1 VIEMLEDFPE
11 GVVAAV
17 ARGRVTRA
25 DYDQVLIPAV
35 EAAFR
40 HRQKVRC
47 YYELGREFCAIDAGA
62 VWEDFRVGFTHLSG
76 WERIAVVSDVEWI
89 RLAISAFRFLVPG
102 EVRIFPTSEA
112 AEARCWIA
120 AAQV

>member
-17 ARGRVTRA
+17 AKGRVTRA
-25 DYDQVLIPAV
+25 DYDQILIPAV

-47 YYELGREFCAIDAGA
+47 YYELGREFSGMDAGA

-76 WERIAVVSDVEWI
+76 WGADRRRDRCRLDPARNQRVPVSGPRRNPD
-89 RLAISAFRFLVPG
+89 
-102 EVRIFPTSEA
+102 FPDK
-112 AEARCWIA
+112 RGG
-120 AAQV
+120 